1 MFEIINVFNKYPF
14 MVAFLTQIIL
24 SPMFIS
30 SPETGWSMASIVALV
45 FSELWAIEV
54 WEKKNQRF
62 LAHKEGTRDT
72 DDIMRQIFQTSDDG
86 QAGDDGQA
94 DDTNYVKRICITVQN
109 TSTGEIRQAK
119 AAIVSNDLNTINL
132 LIAAIIHQYAE
143 QEK

>member
-14 MVAFLTQIIL
+14 MVACLTQIIL

-30 SPETGWSMASIVALV
+30 SPETGWSMASFVALV

-54 WEKKNQRF
+54 WEKKNQRL
-62 LAHKEGTRDT
+62 LAHKRGTRDT

-86 QAGDDGQA
+86 QAGD
-94 DDTNYVKRICITVQN
+94 TNYVKSICLTVQN
-109 TSTGEIRQAK
+109 TSTGEIKQAK

-132 LIAAIIHQYAE
+132 ITAIIHQYAE